1 MSHCRIWSHLLNY
14 APNGMWT
21 YFLSVYF
28 MTNRDADGNLEET
41 KLYDFLNKMIAF
53 IWAYA
58 IIRPGVNALR
68 TPVYPEMIN
77 IVNGKDIAF
86 TDYLLDEKEVTAAIE
101 NYVFTNGRPITRSM
115 LAWWMY
121 QDEDQVLIDGAQK
134 LEIEHIFARKRQEN
148 EKTLKDKN
156 NLEKLGNKVLLEEG
170 INIRVSDYRFSDKI
184 KYYKGFT
191 TDSGKKKDATKD
203 NELLTMA
210 NTMTDYTEQDIV
222 DRTANIYQ
230 SFIMFVKKN
239 NLFK

>member
-1 MSHCRIWSHLLNY
+1 MVD
-14 APNGMWT
+14 
-21 YFLSVYF
+21 LS
-28 MTNRDADGNLEET
+28 
-41 KLYDFLNKMIAF
+41 
-53 IWAYA
+53 
-58 IIRPGVNALR
+58 
-68 TPVYPEMIN
+68 
-77 IVNGKDIAF
+77 
-86 TDYLLDEKEVTAAIE
+86 
-101 NYVFTNGRPITRSM
+101 TRSM

-170 INIRVSDYRFSDKI
+170 INIRASDYRFSDKI

-191 TDSGKKKDATKD
+191 TDSGKKKVATKD